1 MTVLRRTKILVIE
14 TTGRRTGR
22 HRSTP
27 VAYWIGDDGYHY
39 VGGGAAGMTTIP
51 DWVANLRAN
60 PAAAVIVKRRR
71 VPVHAE
77 ELDADAYDRARA
89 HAVELWPV
97 VPKYERMS
105 GRRVPYF
112 RLCPTN
118 PPASES
124 KEPGQQ
130 HASESPAARL
140 RVIHRRPLSFNVVY
154 SRPALVSWQA
164 EGP

>member
-1 MTVLRRTKILVIE
+1 LWRVGNRFEAAQLRRFGISGMTVLRRTNVLVIE

-22 HRSTP
+22 RRSTP
-27 VAYWIGDDGYHY
+27 VAYWMWDDGNYY
-39 VGGGAAGMTTIP
+39 VGGGAAGMTTVP

-71 VPVHAE
+71 VTVHAE
-77 ELDADAYDRARA
+77 ELTGDAYDKARS

-112 RLCPTN
+112 RLCPAN
-118 PPASES
+118 GPAAES
-124 KEPGQQ
+124 TEPGHQT
-130 HASESPAARL
+130 ATE
-140 RVIHRRPLSFNVVY
+140 
-154 SRPALVSWQA
+154 
-164 EGP
+164 